1 MCLLVHS
8 LRCEV
13 THTETNTLYHEP
25 INLLVTI
32 DRNYLLPLTTMLGSY
47 AETHKDIKTD
57 VFVAHSVLTAEDF
70 QCLERAVSGT
80 DIQIHNIKITDK
92 YFSDTPVLE
101 RLPEES
107 FYRLL
112 AFRYLPENVEKCL
125 YLDPDI
131 YIRKS
136 LLPLYDIELGDSYL
150 AAAGHMHGFGNAF
163 NKARLGCK
171 EQERYFN
178 SGIMLMN
185 LSAIRRDFTLDDILE
200 CLEENAQRL
209 ILGDQDMANIL
220 FGSKTVF
227 FDERIYNLDERAYKY
242 YNKKKQL
249 DLDTVERETAIIHY
263 NGKYK
268 PWNEGYEGVLDCFYP
283 KVEHP
288 GAAPIGILKR
298 QIKSIYRIT
307 KPTKQQAIVL
317 LGGLLFI
324 LLCLFSY
331 LFFGKKLFKIV
342 ADPTVFREWLG
353 SFGAFDE
360 IIFILIRAAQTVVKF
375 IPAEPLEIGSGYAWG
390 TIPGMLYCVIGNMI
404 GTLVIFGLTKKFG
417 KKIIELFLPVK
428 NMRSLKLF
436 KSSEHIYALLF
447 FLYLIPGAPK
457 DGFTYFVGLLPVKLV
472 PFMVVTFIA
481 RMPSVLSSTLCG
493 ATLAEQ
499 NYLAS
504 ALIFIATIVLAIFG
518 GLIYRAYSKRKT
530 GKIAKES

>member
-1 MCLLVHS
+1 MALILSCC
-8 LRCEV
+8 CEV
-13 THTETNTLYHEP
+13 THTETNALYHET

-32 DRNYLLPLTTMLGSY
+32 DRNYLFPLATMLGSY
-47 AETHKDIKTD
+47 AEMHKDIRTD
-57 VFVAHSVLTAEDF
+57 VFVAHSALTREDF
-70 QCLERAVSGT
+70 QYLEHAVEGAG
-80 DIQIHNIKITDK
+80 IQIHNIKITDR
-92 YFSDTPVLE
+92 YFSNTPVLE

-136 LLPLYDIELGDSYL
+136 LLPLYDIELGDFYL

-249 DLDTVERETAIIHY
+249 DLDTVARETAIIHY

-283 KVEHP
+283 KVDEL
-288 GAAPIGILKR
+288 GNAPTGILKR

-324 LLCLFSY
+324 LVCIFSY
-331 LFFGKKLFKIV
+331 VFFGKELVKIV
-342 ADPTVFREWLG
+342 SEPTIFREWLNK
-353 SFGAFDE
+353 FGAFDE
-360 IIFILIRAAQTVVKF
+360 VIFILIRAAQTVVKF

-390 TIPGMLYCVIGNMI
+390 AVPGMLYCVIGNMI
-404 GTLVIFGLTKKFG
+404 GTVVIFALTKKFG
-417 KKIIELFLPVK
+417 QKIIELFLPTK
-428 NMRSLKLF
+428 NM
-436 KSSEHIYALLF
+436 KSIKIFQSSDKIYALLF
-447 FLYLIPGAPK
+447 FLYLIPGSPK
-457 DGFTYFVGLLPVKLV
+457 DGFTYFVGLLPVKFV
-472 PFMVVTFIA
+472 PFMVITFLA

-493 ATLAEQ
+493 SALAEQ
-499 NYLAS
+499 QYLTS
-504 ALIFIATIVLAIFG
+504 ALIFAATIVLAILG
-518 GLIYRAYSKRKT
+518 GLLYRRYAKKKE
-530 GKIAKES
+530 KIIRSSQK